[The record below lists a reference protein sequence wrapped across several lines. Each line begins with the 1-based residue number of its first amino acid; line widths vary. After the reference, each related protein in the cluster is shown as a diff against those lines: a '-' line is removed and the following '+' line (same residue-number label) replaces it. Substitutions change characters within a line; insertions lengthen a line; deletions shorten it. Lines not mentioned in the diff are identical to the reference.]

1 MRSAR
6 KLGVGLVDKKS
17 GCTGSSGEHMPFNA
31 SLPACITV
39 VHFLSRLHIYI
50 LACRVIELATVE
62 PQISLHEQNSF
73 TPASGKTSFSA
84 TSITALPVFRKPAAW
99 TASDMSAA

>member
-6 KLGVGLVDKKS
+6 RLGVGLVDKKS
-17 GCTGSSGEHMPFNA
+17 GCTGSSGEMPFNA
-31 SLPACITV
+31 NLPACIIV
-39 VHFLSRLHIYI
+39 VHFLSCLHIYS

-73 TPASGKTSFSA
+73 TPASGKTSISA
-84 TSITALPVFRKPAAW
+84 ISITALRLFLVPADW
-99 TASDMSAA
+99 ITSHIFAA